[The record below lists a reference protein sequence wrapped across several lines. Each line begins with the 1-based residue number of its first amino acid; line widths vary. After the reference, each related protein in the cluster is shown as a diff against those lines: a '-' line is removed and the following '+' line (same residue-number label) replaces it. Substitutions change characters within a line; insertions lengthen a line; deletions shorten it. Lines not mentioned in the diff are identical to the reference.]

1 MAYFDREHVDRI
13 NYFEELFARLDELED
28 LALNEYEIED
38 LAQDNNLKLLQ
49 TLILFDMENQSNRE
63 GSDSF
68 DRYGRPWEL
77 KTCNANLVTGFS
89 TNHHTNLERISI
101 FRQENWLFSIYRG
114 IKLQEVYAL
123 SAEMLEPY
131 FEKWEADVAA
141 QIRAGNPGAHKN
153 NPKIPIKYV
162 VQNGIRV
169 YPFTNPPIDPAE
181 LFHR

>member
-1 MAYFDREHVDRI
+1 MAYFDREHVNRI
-13 NYFEELFARLDELED
+13 NYFEELFARLDELEE
-28 LALNEYEIED
+28 LALNEYEIQD

-49 TLILFDMENQSNRE
+49 TLILFDMENQSDRE

-89 TNHHTNLERISI
+89 TNHHTNLERIAI

-123 SAEMLEPY
+123 SAEMLEP
-131 FEKWEADVAA
+131 FFDKWETQV
-141 QIRAGNPGAHKN
+141 RAKMATGTENPHLN

-169 YPFTNPPIDPAE
+169 YPFSIPAIDPAE
-181 LFHR
+181 LFHE